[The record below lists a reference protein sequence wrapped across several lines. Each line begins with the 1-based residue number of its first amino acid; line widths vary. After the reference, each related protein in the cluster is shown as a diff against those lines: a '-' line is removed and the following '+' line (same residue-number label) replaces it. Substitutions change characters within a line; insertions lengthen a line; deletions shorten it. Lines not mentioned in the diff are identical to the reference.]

1 MTQSSAGAGAG
12 ASAGIDPGATVQ
24 GGTGSLTI
32 TLPGCV
38 EIKPGQP
45 GTPDSSGGMG
55 SGVIIAFA
63 GADAPEDWLLC
74 NGAAVDRTEYA
85 SLFSVIDTTFGVG
98 NGNTTFNLPD
108 LRGRFP
114 LGLDNMGNLSADRVT
129 AAEADTRGESGGAET
144 HTLTIDEM
152 PTHSHGVD
160 HINAPSSG
168 GGLRAL
174 EAGGTNRHDD
184 ILTSNANEDFRGP
197 VSGDTV
203 GGLFIKNRGG
213 GSSHNNM
220 PPYLSLN
227 YIIKT

>member
-1 MTQSSAGAGAG
+1 MAQTT
-12 ASAGIDPGATVQ
+12 AGIDPGATVQ

-55 SGVIIAFA
+55 SGAIIAFA
-63 GADAPEDWLLC
+63 GSDAPEDWLLC
-74 NGAAVDRTEYA
+74 DGDAVSRTEYKA
-85 SLFSVIDTTFGVG
+85 LFDVIGEAYGGGD
-98 NGNTTFNLPD
+98 GNTTFNLPD

-114 LGLDNMGNLSADRVT
+114 LGLDNMGGTSADVVA
-129 AAEADTRGESGGAET
+129 AAEADSLAGSGGAEA
-144 HTLTIDEM
+144 HTLTINEM
-152 PTHSHGVD
+152 PAHSHGVD
-160 HINAPSSG
+160 HVNAPSSG

-174 EAGGTNRHDD
+174 EAGGTNRHAD

>member
-38 EIKPGQP
+38 EINTGQP

-63 GADAPEDWLLC
+63 GADAPDGWLLC
-74 NGAAVDRTEYA
+74 NGAAVGRTEYA
-85 SLFSVIDTTFGVG
+85 SLFSVIDTTYGVG
-98 NGNTTFNLPD
+98 NGNTTFHLPD

-114 LGLDNMGNLSADRVT
+114 LGLDNMGGTSADVVT
-129 AAEADTRGESGGAET
+129 AAEADALNGSGGAET

-152 PTHSHGVD
+152 PDHDHRLKAKTDNQGLSYDPANRFRTHNDRTGRTGWGHSD
-160 HINAPSSG
+160 KIENTG
-168 GGLRAL
+168 GGGA
-174 EAGGTNRHDD
+174 
-184 ILTSNANEDFRGP
+184 
-197 VSGDTV
+197 
-203 GGLFIKNRGG
+203 
-213 GSSHNNM
+213 HNNM

>member
-1 MTQSSAGAGAG
+1 MTEST
-12 ASAGIDPGATVQ
+12 AGIAPNTPTQ
-24 GGTGSLTI
+24 GSTGTLTI

-38 EIKPGQP
+38 EINTSQP
-45 GTPDSSGGMG
+45 STPDPASGMG
-55 SGVIIAFA
+55 SGAIIAFA
-63 GADAPEDWLLC
+63 GTTEPEGWLFC
-74 NGAAVDRTEYA
+74 DGAAISRTRYA
-85 SLFSVIDTTFGVG
+85 ALFRAINTTYGAG
-98 NGNTTFNLPD
+98 DSNTTFNLPD

-114 LGLDNMGNLSADRVT
+114 LGLDNMGGTSADVVT
-129 AAEADTRGESGGAET
+129 AAEADSRGGSGGAET
-144 HTLTIDEM
+144 HALTIDEM